1 MVGDNG
7 NRVGHSLNV
16 LAPFGESEDDREQ
29 FAVIDVIV
37 SFGGEEG
44 LREISAGVE
53 VTVGISLEQDGS
65 CCEQGGIG
73 RD

>member
-7 NRVGHSLNV
+7 NRVGRSLNV

-44 LREISAGVE
+44 SREISAGVE
-53 VTVGISLEQDGS
+53 VTVGISLEQYGS
-65 CCEQGGIG
+65 CCE
-73 RD
+73 